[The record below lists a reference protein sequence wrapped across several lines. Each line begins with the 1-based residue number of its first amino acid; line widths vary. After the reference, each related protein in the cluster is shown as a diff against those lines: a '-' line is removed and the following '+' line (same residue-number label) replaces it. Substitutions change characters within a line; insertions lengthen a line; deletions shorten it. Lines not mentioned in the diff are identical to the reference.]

1 MSETR
6 DPQLEHAAQK
16 RTLGPGEA
24 PQRLRFP
31 DAVGMGARVEVN
43 SLQLCHFVFL
53 TTLCSQKRELS
64 QGPVLFLRKGPSQPV
79 TKCPDERAAC
89 RGQRRSAGAT
99 FPIHAIL

>member
-1 MSETR
+1 MEG
-6 DPQLEHAAQK
+6 AAQK
-16 RTLGPGEA
+16 GTLGPGEA
-24 PQRLRFP
+24 PQRIHSP
-31 DAVGMGARVEVN
+31 DAVGVGARVEVN

-79 TKCPDERAAC
+79 TRCPDERAAC

-99 FPIHAIL
+99 FPIHATL